1 MSEVRRNTAFVFA
14 GGGSLGAIQVGM
26 LRALLAAGE
35 RPDLI
40 VGESVGE
47 INAAYFASAPTSEGV
62 ARLEQIW
69 CGLRRADVHSGDCI
83 RLASSPR

>member
-26 LRALLAAGE
+26 LRALLSAGE
-35 RPDLI
+35 RPDLM
-40 VGESVGE
+40 VGESVGA
-47 INAAYFASAPTSEGV
+47 INAAYFASAPSFEGV

-69 CGLRRADVHSGDCI
+69 CGLRRADVFPITPATAFG
-83 RLASSPR
+83 LP